1 VKALKKPLQKEI
13 LHIYHCTTAMWQYA
27 TNTHHKNA
35 PTNMAINDLTNMW
48 EPARQQHTVAINC
61 FMDLINY
68 INYLKCVVKIWQH
81 IISYFP
87 RKHANYLH

>member
-1 VKALKKPLQKEI
+1 
-13 LHIYHCTTAMWQYA
+13 MWQYA

-35 PTNMAINDLTNMW
+35 PTNKAKNDLTNMW

-81 IISYFP
+81 IISYSPENMLIIFTE
-87 RKHANYLH
+87 KKKIAIHVVTQKAV